1 MTDNILELI
10 TKLKSNK
17 TFNHEYTRITGN
29 LTIAE
34 YRGLMAQKIGRE
46 MTCFEVSEV
55 MGLSQSRS
63 SRVIE
68 NLVKKGYFVRKISER
83 DRRSVAVTLS
93 EKGIVIKEKIL
104 KNQQEL
110 EDRLQKEFSD
120 EIVNTIKDSLKI
132 LLDYFN
138 TKS

>member
-68 NLVKKGYFVRKISER
+68 NLEKKGYFV
-83 DRRSVAVTLS
+83 
-93 EKGIVIKEKIL
+93 
-104 KNQQEL
+104 
-110 EDRLQKEFSD
+110 
-120 EIVNTIKDSLKI
+120 
-132 LLDYFN
+132 
-138 TKS
+138 